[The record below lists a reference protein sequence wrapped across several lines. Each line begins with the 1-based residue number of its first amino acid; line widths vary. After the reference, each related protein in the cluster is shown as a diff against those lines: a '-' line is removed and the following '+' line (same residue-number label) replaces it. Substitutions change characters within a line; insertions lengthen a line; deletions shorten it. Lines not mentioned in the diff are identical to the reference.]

1 MLSFSSVA
9 KPLSY
14 YFEDDVVFDPAIPTP
29 EEVLGYQV
37 GEWHVRHD
45 QLVRYMEV
53 LAQKSDRIN
62 FEIIG
67 RTHEQ
72 RPLVML
78 TVTAPNKLTQIEQI
92 RQAHLARLG
101 NNSKKANDEPAVVWM
116 GYSVHGNESSGSNAS
131 LLTAYYLAAA
141 QGDEINNLLNNTVI
155 LLDPSLNP
163 DGLARFANWANS
175 NRGMNLSSDPK
186 TREHTENWPSSR
198 TNHYW
203 FDLNRDWLLLQH
215 PESRAR
221 IAKFHQWK
229 PNVLT
234 DFHEMGPNSSYFF
247 QPGIPSRKHPI
258 TPIENVTLT
267 KAIANYHA
275 KTLDENNALYFTEES
290 FDDFYYGKGS
300 TYPDVNGGIGILL
313 SLIHI

>member
-1 MLSFSSVA
+1 MRLLITIMVVMLSFSSVA

-101 NNSKKANDEPAVVWM
+101 NNSKKAKD
-116 GYSVHGNESSGSNAS
+116 
-131 LLTAYYLAAA
+131 
-141 QGDEINNLLNNTVI
+141 
-155 LLDPSLNP
+155 
-163 DGLARFANWANS
+163 
-175 NRGMNLSSDPK
+175 
-186 TREHTENWPSSR
+186 
-198 TNHYW
+198 
-203 FDLNRDWLLLQH
+203 
-215 PESRAR
+215 
-221 IAKFHQWK
+221 
-229 PNVLT
+229 
-234 DFHEMGPNSSYFF
+234 
-247 QPGIPSRKHPI
+247 
-258 TPIENVTLT
+258 
-267 KAIANYHA
+267 
-275 KTLDENNALYFTEES
+275 
-290 FDDFYYGKGS
+290 
-300 TYPDVNGGIGILL
+300 
-313 SLIHI
+313 

>member
-1 MLSFSSVA
+1 MRLLITIMVVMLSFSSVA

-101 NNSKKANDEPAVVWM
+101 NNSKKAKDEPAVVWM

-131 LLTAYYLAAA
+131 LLTALMR
-141 QGDEINNLLNNTVI
+141 LLM
-155 LLDPSLNP
+155 LK
-163 DGLARFANWANS
+163 ARLF
-175 NRGMNLSSDPK
+175 
-186 TREHTENWPSSR
+186 
-198 TNHYW
+198 
-203 FDLNRDWLLLQH
+203 
-215 PESRAR
+215 
-221 IAKFHQWK
+221 
-229 PNVLT
+229 
-234 DFHEMGPNSSYFF
+234 
-247 QPGIPSRKHPI
+247 
-258 TPIENVTLT
+258 
-267 KAIANYHA
+267 
-275 KTLDENNALYFTEES
+275 
-290 FDDFYYGKGS
+290 
-300 TYPDVNGGIGILL
+300 
-313 SLIHI
+313 